1 MGGGIFDNVWDP
13 YSGAYAYPRTQ
24 SRAQYSRPRASVYD
38 PRGSSRVAESSFP
51 SKVKEPV
58 SKKTVRTI
66 PVTDGSAPV
75 QQVSQA
81 EVAPVVPTSNSE
93 EVADVKPVVV
103 KLKSKDAATTKIQAV
118 YRGYLVR
125 KTQPLEHLRVI
136 KKVIEELESF
146 KRKLQETEQAKKLRS
161 DSQERLR
168 WTEGIMALL
177 LWLDTL
183 QGVHPQVRLVRK
195 AVTKELIQFQETI
208 DSMSTVSGRLNGSD
222 DAMIRG
228 NIDASSDVAKEGVMA
243 IDDGSDVPAAEIV
256 EDNSNV
262 QAVKGSKNSTSNKN
276 VSQVRLDIIVDSH
289 GAYCNEEGFVLE
301 PTSTEADSKVL
312 LDVEE
317 QILTMVPAMEEV
329 EVEPAFLGN
338 ELPPTAAESD
348 DHEAPEPISK
358 DDASAPP
365 AKKTNVEEMWDQAH
379 HMGRRLEESERPVL
393 DTSHNFVNGALGTS
407 CYAST
412 RLEEKAE
419 TASRFTDQVD
429 ESMIPP
435 GCTQSTSSLE
445 PLCIDN
451 LQVGQPQLS
460 PADDINGL
468 SDRELLLQLLKENWK
483 LKDVVE
489 NVLHWGKHQ
498 NDVIQNLAA
507 RVGQLEEHYPLHPN
521 LLHEEENKGRKIRS
535 KSLDLCTVGIRG
547 RSLQRSGKGSR
558 RGKLGNSS
566 PRLGNHVDSEDW
578 PSVESDEYF

>member
-1 MGGGIFDNVWDP
+1 MGGGIFDDVWDP

-24 SRAQYSRPRASVYD
+24 PRAQYSRPRASVYD
-38 PRGSSRVAESSFP
+38 PRGSSRAAESSFP
-51 SKVKEPV
+51 SKVEEPV

-81 EVAPVVPTSNSE
+81 EVAPVVPKSNSE
-93 EVADVKPVVV
+93 EAADVKPVVV

-125 KTQPLEHLRVI
+125 KTQPLKHLRVI
-136 KKVIEELESF
+136 KKVMEEFESF
-146 KRKLQETEQAKKLRS
+146 KRKLQETEQTKKLRN

-208 DSMSTVSGRLNGSD
+208 DSMSTVSGGLNGSD
-222 DAMIRG
+222 DAMIGG
-228 NIDASSDVAKEGVMA
+228 NIDASSDVAKEGVKA
-243 IDDGSDVPAAEIV
+243 IDDGGDVPAAEIV

-262 QAVKGSKNSTSNKN
+262 KGSKYSTSNKS
-276 VSQVRLDIIVDSH
+276 VSQVCLDIIVDSH
-289 GAYCNEEGFVLE
+289 GAYCNDESGPLPESIVEEEGFVLE

-312 LDVEE
+312 MDVEE
-317 QILTMVPAMEEV
+317 QILTMVPATEEV
-329 EVEPAFLGN
+329 EVEPAFLEN

-348 DHEAPEPISK
+348 DHGAPGVDNSAATEPLRDDISEPISK

-365 AKKTNVEEMWDQAH
+365 AKKTNVEEMRDQAH

-407 CYAST
+407 CNAST

-451 LQVGQPQLS
+451 LQVSQPQLS
-460 PADDINGL
+460 SADDINGL

-507 RVGQLEEHYPLHPN
+507 RVGQLEEHYPLQPN

-535 KSLDLCTVGIRG
+535 KSLDLCTVG
-547 RSLQRSGKGSR
+547 
-558 RGKLGNSS
+558 
-566 PRLGNHVDSEDW
+566 
-578 PSVESDEYF
+578 